1 LFDFN
6 HGLHGFALILMVKLS
21 VVIRAFRG
29 DFFIDLIFISKFN
42 PMKSKFLRLDR
53 RDFIKSLTVTIICT
67 FITGTY
73 QLIAEGGVINWV
85 TLKPVVIAAIGAG
98 VSYLTKNLLTNSQG
112 EMFTTE
118 PAPKESGQA

>member
-1 LFDFN
+1 MF
-6 HGLHGFALILMVKLS
+6 V
-21 VVIRAFRG
+21 REFRG
-29 DFFIDLIFISKFN
+29 DFFIDLIIISKLN

-53 RDFIKSLTVTIICT
+53 RDFIKGLTVTIICT
-67 FITGTY
+67 FITGAY

-118 PAPKESGQA
+118 PSSKESVRT